1 MTVGDVVA
9 QTRIG
14 RSSFY
19 TQFASLDDPYIMDIS
34 PIHSGQMSMKPA
46 RLLDEA
52 AKGFR

>member
-19 TQFASLDDPYIMDIS
+19 AQFASLDDPYLMDIS
-34 PIHSGQMSMKPA
+34 PIYPGRMSMKPA
-46 RLLDEA
+46 RLLEEA